1 MKDLM
6 LFPFF
11 LFKERQT
18 NPTTSRNP
26 ILLAVILSLPL
37 KETRFVRSGQAGSE
51 KDAMSRA
58 AQECSLKE

>member
-18 NPTTSRNP
+18 NPTTFRNP
-26 ILLAVILSLPL
+26 ILILSLPL

-58 AQECSLKE
+58 AQECRRSLKE